1 LALSVPLS
9 RFTPQVGGGSAF
21 FVRHHSHAMKQKP
34 PSVHFGFTGEIFGGT
49 ILGIGL
55 GIMFTIGYI
64 KFSDSQISL
73 SPLVRICSFVFV
85 IAGSFIARSARLKR
99 LSQIEDDSHDA

>member
-1 LALSVPLS
+1 
-9 RFTPQVGGGSAF
+9 
-21 FVRHHSHAMKQKP
+21 MKQKP

-55 GIMFTIGYI
+55 GIMFTIAYI
-64 KFSDSQISL
+64 KFSDSQIVL
-73 SPLVRICSFVFV
+73 SPLVRVCGFAFV

-99 LSQIEDDSHDA
+99 LSQMEDDSHDA